1 MRKRVQHREPL
12 PQIPISS
19 VLTELG
25 MESVPTGFGWV
36 RCHCFAHEDRT
47 ASAAVNH
54 DTNGYICHSCGRKG
68 DSLKLLQTERG
79 LSFREALEVAKGICN
94 ISTDKPIRKRRAS
107 ELLQRG
113 E

>member
-12 PQIPISS
+12 PSFDIEA

-25 MESVPTGFGWV
+25 AESVPTGVGWV
-36 RCHCFAHEDRT
+36 RMACPFHQDRT
-47 ASAAVNH
+47 PSAAVNREK
-54 DTNGYICHSCGRKG
+54 NGFVCHSCGRHG
-68 DSLKLLQTERG
+68 DALKLYQTERG
-79 LSFREALEVAKGICN
+79 LSFREALDACRKLAG

-113 E
+113 D